1 VISTVL
7 FDLDDTLV
15 DVAGAARVAVL
26 PWAAEIGVSGQP
38 EEIAR
43 RWAAISE
50 PHYRRYQ
57 RR

>member
-1 VISTVL
+1 MISTVL

-26 PWAAEIGVSGQP
+26 PWAAELGVSGQP